1 MMEKGRLT
9 MSLPHSQEQTLLF
22 DLENDAIGI
31 RESSQA
37 TNALS
42 HGGFWTASIS
52 EWPNEDDVYTH
63 TSLSEQVRRTPQ
75 DASFY
80 LTPEACAAILER
92 GSRNGMRLDPT
103 LEKAL
108 SRQAGL

>member
-1 MMEKGRLT
+1 
-9 MSLPHSQEQTLLF
+9 MSLPHSLEQALLF
-22 DLENDAIGI
+22 DLETDVTGTQ
-31 RESSQA
+31 ESSQEP
-37 TNALS
+37 NVLL
-42 HGGFWTASIS
+42 HGEFWTASIS

-63 TSLSEQVRRTPQ
+63 TSLSDHVRRTPQ

-80 LTPEACAAILER
+80 LTPEACSAILER

>member
-1 MMEKGRLT
+1 
-9 MSLPHSQEQTLLF
+9 MSLPHSPEQALLF
-22 DLENDAIGI
+22 DLETDVTGTQ
-31 RESSQA
+31 ESSQA
-37 TNALS
+37 PNVLS

-92 GSRNGMRLDPT
+92 GSRNGMRLDHT

>member
-1 MMEKGRLT
+1 
-9 MSLPHSQEQTLLF
+9 MSLPHSPEQVLLF
-22 DLENDAIGI
+22 DLETDVIGTQ
-31 RESSQA
+31 ESSQGRDV
-37 TNALS
+37 LS

-52 EWPNEDDVYTH
+52 EWPNEDDVFTH

-108 SRQAGL
+108 SRQAAL